1 MKSLRYILLAAILI
15 ISVFSV
21 AVYSGC
27 NKNKCHNVLC
37 LNQGVCDGGTC
48 VCPVGFEG
56 IRCGTLSRDK
66 FIYNYNGY
74 DSCEYHSDSAGRNV
88 YSIHLIAVLLD
99 SSTMTLTNLMNN
111 PADSATCTIQ
121 STDSF
126 SFIGSNN
133 STTYNGWGKLSND
146 SLWLEYHVQH
156 DTTSY
161 DCKYFGQ
168 SLR

>member
-1 MKSLRYILLAAILI
+1 MKPIRYILLAAILI

-37 LNQGVCDGGTC
+37 LNQGLCDGGIC
-48 VCPVGFEG
+48 MCPVGFEG

-88 YSIHLIAVLLD
+88 YSIHLIAVLHD
-99 SSTMTLTNLMNN
+99 SIEMTLTNLMNIG
-111 PADSATCTIQ
+111 ADSANCTIQ

-126 SFIGSNN
+126 TFIGSNN
-133 STTYNGWGKLSND
+133 STTYSGSGKLSND
-146 SLWLEYHVQH
+146 SLRLVYHVQH
-156 DTTSY
+156 DTTSF
-161 DCKYFGQ
+161 DCKYSGQ